1 MKGPPM
7 PEHPQEAMHETMR
20 EATDGST
27 EGEAGATGLDGTP
40 SLEVPAV
47 RLSPILSVKQTA
59 AHLGLPG
66 KGRTPEARL
75 RRYIERRER
84 LLGVEIFVPVG
95 VGSRSV
101 VRLTVARLRQYCP
114 ELFDTRA
121 EALETVRV
129 HMERM
134 EEKFVVLQQQDEL
147 LAKAVARL
155 GR

>member
-1 MKGPPM
+1 MS
-7 PEHPQEAMHETMR
+7 EQQQEAMHQTMR
-20 EATDGST
+20 EATDDSM
-27 EGEAGATGLDGTP
+27 EEEAGARLDGAPT
-40 SLEVPAV
+40 LEGPVA
-47 RLSPILSVKQTA
+47 RLSPILSVKQA
-59 AHLGLPG
+59 AEHLGLPG

-134 EEKFVVLQQQDEL
+134 EEKFVVLQQQDEI